1 MPGVVE
7 RERKGV
13 LICSGG
19 GKARP
24 ERRVGL
30 GRRVSIADGMAVADA
45 PFWRYGACIDCF
57 GAVEEVVSSIAPV
70 TASSSSSSSSPS
82 PSSTESSSSSS
93 SSS

>member
-30 GRRVSIADGMAVADA
+30 GRRASIADGMAVVGA
-45 PFWRYGACIDCF
+45 PLGRYGACIDCF
-57 GAVEEVVSSIAPV
+57 GAVDEVVSSIAPI
-70 TASSSSSSSSPS
+70 TASSSSSSSPS
-82 PSSTESSSSSS
+82 TSSTESSSSSS
-93 SSS
+93 